1 MLYGC
6 GPIPF
11 VTPGVE
17 QSPEVPEGLE
27 IELEPI
33 INLELAQTKG
43 STRYIPSDTE
53 IGTWD
58 PVNRIYTLTQNI
70 NEGIVIDEDNLTLD
84 GAGYTITGSGSGY
97 GVYLNQRSIV
107 TVKNC
112 VLSKF
117 FIGICLSIGSSNTLT
132 DNTINSNSYGIYL
145 NSGSSNTLTNNITNN
160 NSCGIF
166 LNSGTSNT
174 LTNNITNNNSYGI
187 YLNYSSSNTLTS
199 NTPNNN
205 YYGIYL
211 NSCSSNTLT
220 KNTIN
225 NNQSGIF
232 LYNCNLNKVYNNNFI
247 NNSTQA
253 YVNYGSDNEF
263 FLDKLA
269 GGNYWS
275 GWTSPDDDGDYFVD
289 YSYVF
294 LGGQDDFPWICQD
307 GWKNIRPI
315 ADAGYDKKVL
325 VGETV
330 QFDGSGSYDTDGII
344 VSYDW
349 VFGDGTNGSG
359 MIVNHIYNVAG
370 IYTVTLVIS
379 DDGDLK
385 GTDTAEI
392 MIQTPAE
399 ATGDLITTIESFE
412 LSKGVQQSLTMPL
425 KKAINAL
432 ENFHEQG
439 TIGKLNGFIHHVG
452 GLQNSKKLTKEQA
465 NTLIAAAQRII
476 NSIQ

>member
-1 MLYGC
+1 LSLVGLLILSLYGC
-6 GPIPF
+6 GLIPF

-33 INLELAQTKG
+33 INLELAQTKKG
-43 STRYIPSDTE
+43 LTRYIPNDTT
-53 IGTWD
+53 IGVWNS
-58 PVNRIYTLTQNI
+58 VNRIYTLTGDVNESIEITQN
-70 NEGIVIDEDNLTLD
+70 NLTLD
-84 GAGYTITGSGSGY
+84 GAGYKITGSGSGY
-97 GVYLNQRSIV
+97 GVYLKQRSNV

-112 VLSKF
+112 VFSKF
-117 FIGICLSIGSSNTLT
+117 SIGICLSIS
-132 DNTINSNSYGIYL
+132 
-145 NSGSSNTLTNNITNN
+145 SSNTLTNNITND
-160 NSCGIF
+160 NSYGIF
-166 LNSGTSNT
+166 LNSSSSNT
-174 LTNNITNNNSYGI
+174 LTNNITNDNS
-187 YLNYSSSNTLTS
+187 
-199 NTPNNN
+199 

-211 NSCSSNTLT
+211 NSCSSNALT
-220 KNTIN
+220 ENTIN
-225 NNQSGIF
+225 NNQSGIK
-232 LYNCNLNKVYNNNFI
+232 LYNCNLNKIYNNNFI

-263 FLDKLA
+263 FLDKLV

-275 GWTSPDDDGDYFVD
+275 DWTSPDDDGDCFVD

-307 GWKNIRPI
+307 GWKNTRPI

-330 QFDGSGSYDTDGII
+330 QFDGSSSYDTDGII
-344 VSYDW
+344 VSYEW

-359 MIVNHIYNVAG
+359 MIVNHIYYVAD
-370 IYTVTLVIS
+370 IYTVILVIS
-379 DDGDLK
+379 DDGGLK

-399 ATGDLITTIESFE
+399 AIEDLITTIESFE

-432 ENFHEQG
+432 ENYHEQG
-439 TIGKLNGFIHHVG
+439 TIGKLNGFIHHVE
-452 GLQNSKKLTKEQA
+452 GLQNSKKLAKEQA